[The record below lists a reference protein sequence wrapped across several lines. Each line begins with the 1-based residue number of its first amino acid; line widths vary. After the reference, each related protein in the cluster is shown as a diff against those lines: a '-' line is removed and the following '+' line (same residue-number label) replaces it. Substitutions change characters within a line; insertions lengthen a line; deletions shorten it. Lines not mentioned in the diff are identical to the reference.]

1 MRVCGKFAG
10 LSGDQFR
17 FKSGLSGV
25 FSTQKALTTLRLE
38 RTMAKPILDTARLH
52 ELLRYDPLTGEF
64 RWLVNRH
71 PNKTKGAL
79 AGSPDE
85 EGYIR
90 IGIDKRRYR
99 AHRLAWFY
107 VHGVWPDDEVDH
119 RNGVRTDNSLLNLR
133 VVTRAVNMQNM
144 RKSPAKASN
153 LPMGVT
159 RDKQG
164 LHAQIFANGRKIN
177 LGQFETPEA
186 AHDAYIAAKREL
198 HAGCT
203 L

>member
-1 MRVCGKFAG
+1 
-10 LSGDQFR
+10 
-17 FKSGLSGV
+17 
-25 FSTQKALTTLRLE
+25 
-38 RTMAKPILDTARLH
+38 MAKPILDTARLR
-52 ELLRYDPLTGEF
+52 ELLHYDPLTGEF

-107 VHGVWPDDEVDH
+107 MHGVWPDDEVDH

-133 VVTRAVNMQNM
+133 VVTRSVNMQNM
-144 RKSPAKASN
+144 RKSPAKAST
-153 LPMGVT
+153 LPMGVN
-159 RDKQG
+159 RGPQG
-164 LHAQIFANGRKIN
+164 LYAQIFANGRKIN
-177 LGQFETPEA
+177 LGKFETPEA
-186 AHDAYIAAKREL
+186 AHDAYIAAKRQL

>member
-1 MRVCGKFAG
+1 MRVCGKFGG
-10 LSGDQFR
+10 LSGDQFY
-17 FKSGLSGV
+17 FKPGLLGV
-25 FSTQKALTTLRLE
+25 FSTQEALTTLRLE

-52 ELLRYDPLTGEF
+52 ELLHYDPLTGEF

-107 VHGVWPDDEVDH
+107 MHGVWPDDEVDH

-133 VVTRAVNMQNM
+133 VVTRSVNMQNM
-144 RKSPAKASN
+144 RKSPAKAST
-153 LPMGVT
+153 LPMGVN
-159 RDKQG
+159 RGPQG
-164 LHAQIFANGRKIN
+164 LYAQIFANGRKIN
-177 LGQFETPEA
+177 LGKFETPEA
-186 AHDAYIAAKREL
+186 AHDAYIAAKRQL